1 MSTEYLND
9 PEEAK
14 EFLPRYKY
22 IYGLIA
28 FTFVAFILRL
38 WFLQVFQGEELRL
51 FSEKNRFK
59 IKKIQ
64 APRGMIIDRDGEIL
78 VDNFPGFEVTIT
90 PQYAIELEKT
100 AKDIGAILNIPES
113 KITQLVNT
121 EKRKNGP
128 FRPVVIKTNLDRDEV
143 ARLDRQR
150 INHPGLDIAMSIQRT
165 YLMKDTGA
173 QMYGYVGEI
182 SKEELPRLNKNK
194 APDEQFEQ
202 GDIVGKNGLEIV
214 YDKELRGESGQ
225 DFIQVDARGREITA
239 LGVPEFIGEVSLSK
253 EPVPGHTL
261 MLTIDKDVEQAAYN
275 AFVTQGKIG
284 GAVAM
289 NPKNGEIVAW
299 VNAPSFDPTEFSKG
313 ISSKMWSVLVND
325 PFKPLRNKA
334 IQDHYPPGSTF
345 KAITALAALQEK
357 VITKHSTVFC
367 PGFYKFGRR
376 TYHCHAKHG
385 HGYVNVT
392 KALEQSCD
400 VFFYKMGLSLGI
412 DKIAEYAKALGFGK
426 KTGINLVNEV
436 PGLVPTSEWKKKTFG
451 EEWQPGENLS
461 NAIGQGFILTTAM
474 QLAQAF
480 SSFANMGPAY
490 QPHFVKKILDIDGK
504 ILKEIQPELKFDPI
518 AGTNTP
524 VKVDPENYKLV
535 REGLWMVGNGVQ
547 GTARAHKI
555 PGTEISGKTG
565 TVQLFSLAAD
575 QIFSDCKARPIK
587 QRHHGWF
594 VGYAPSEDPEI
605 VVAVLAEHSCSGSGG
620 AAPIAK
626 EIIKSYMDKYHPER
640 AEAALLAKN
649 KPKAQAP
656 SGTPAATPVPAPT
669 PAPVKPT
676 TEEEAD

>member
-1 MSTEYLND
+1 MNEYLND

-22 IYGLIA
+22 IYLLIA
-28 FTFVAFILRL
+28 FTFIIFILRL
-38 WFLQVFQGEELRL
+38 WFLQIFQGEELRL
-51 FSEKNRFK
+51 FSERNRFK

-90 PQYAIELEKT
+90 PQYAIELDRT
-100 AKDIGAILNIPES
+100 AKEIGEVLNIPAS
-113 KITQLVNT
+113 KISQLVT
-121 EKRKNGP
+121 SEKKKNGP
-128 FRPVVIKTNLDRDEV
+128 FRPVLIKTNLNRDEV
-143 ARLDRQR
+143 ARLDRLR

-165 YLMKDTGA
+165 YLMKDAGA

-225 DFIQVDARGREITA
+225 DFVQVDARGREITS
-239 LGVPEFIGEVSLSK
+239 LGVPEFIGNVSLSK
-253 EPVPGHTL
+253 DPVPGHTL
-261 MLTIDKDVEQAAYN
+261 MLTIDRDVQKAAYD
-275 AFVTQGKIG
+275 AFITQGKMGSAI
-284 GAVAM
+284 AM
-289 NPKNGEIVAW
+289 NPKNGEIIAW

-313 ISSKMWSVLVND
+313 ISAKLWSTLVND
-325 PFKPLRNKA
+325 PFRPLRNKA

-345 KAITALAALQEK
+345 KAIVALAALQEK
-357 VITKHSTVFC
+357 IITKNTTVYC

-376 TYHCHAKHG
+376 VYHCHAKNG

-392 KALEQSCD
+392 HALEQSCD

-412 DKIAEYAKALGFGK
+412 DKIAEYARALGFGR

-436 PGLVPTSEWKKKTFG
+436 PGLIPTTEWKKRTYG

-461 NAIGQGFILTTAM
+461 NAIGQGFILTTGM

-480 SSFANMGPAY
+480 SSFANEGPVY

-504 ILKEIQPELKFDPI
+504 VLKELKPEFKFNPVE
-518 AGTNTP
+518 ALNTDG
-524 VKVDPENYKLV
+524 VKVSKENFDLV
-535 REGLWMVGNGVQ
+535 REGLWLVGNGDR
-547 GTARAHKI
+547 GTARYRKV
-555 PGTEISGKTG
+555 PGVEMSAKTG
-565 TVQLFSLAAD
+565 TVQLYTLSAD
-575 QIFSDCKARPIK
+575 QVYADCKSRPIK

-594 VGYAPSEDPEI
+594 VAYAPSEDPDI
-605 VVAVLAEHSCSGSGG
+605 VVAVFAEHGCSGSGG
-620 AAPIAK
+620 AGPIAQ
-626 EIIKSYMDKYHPER
+626 EIIKAYVQKYLPER
-640 AEAALLAKN
+640 LEALK
-649 KPKAQAP
+649 KPK
-656 SGTPAATPVPAPT
+656 PAHA
-669 PAPVKPT
+669 PAPVALPT
-676 TEEEAD
+676 NDEVID